1 MDPKYTTILLV
12 EDDKFLEDI
21 FATRLQNEGY
31 NIVVAGD
38 GETGLKLASEKH
50 PHLILLDIILPQM
63 DGWEVLEKLQ
73 GQEMTRDI
81 PVILLTNLGHEED
94 VEKGLKSGAAGYL
107 IKAQYTPT
115 EVINKVKDVL
125 EKRYGEPTL

>member
-1 MDPKYTTILLV
+1 MEPKDTKILLV
-12 EDDKFLEDI
+12 EDDKFLVDI
-21 FATRLQNEGY
+21 FATRLQNAGY
-31 NIVVAGD
+31 DITTADN
-38 GETGLKLASEKH
+38 GEAAIALAIEKH

-73 GQEMTRDI
+73 KEELTKHI

-94 VEKGLKSGAAGYL
+94 VEKGLKSGATGYL

-115 EVINKVKDVL
+115 EVVNKVKEIL
-125 EKRYGEPTL
+125 EKTYSHTL

>member
-1 MDPKYTTILLV
+1 MEPKDTKILLV
-12 EDDKFLEDI
+12 EDDKFLVDI
-21 FATRLQNEGY
+21 FATRLQNACY
-31 NIVVAGD
+31 NITTADNGEVAIA
-38 GETGLKLASEKH
+38 LAIEKH

-73 GQEMTRDI
+73 KEELTKHI

-94 VEKGLKSGAAGYL
+94 VEKGLKSGAVGYL

-115 EVINKVKDVL
+115 EVVNKVKEIL
-125 EKRYGEPTL
+125 EKTYGHTL

>member
-1 MDPKYTTILLV
+1 MDPKHTTILLV

-31 NIVVAGD
+31 TIVVAGD

-63 DGWEVLEKLQ
+63 DGWEALEKLQ
-73 GQEMTRDI
+73 GQEMLRDI

-94 VEKGLKSGAAGYL
+94 VEKGLKSGAVGYL

-115 EVINKVKDVL
+115 EVINKVKEVL
-125 EKRYGEPTL
+125 EKRYGDPTL

>member
-1 MDPKYTTILLV
+1 MEPKDTKILLV
-12 EDDKFLEDI
+12 EDDKFLVDI
-21 FATRLQNEGY
+21 FATRLQDAGY
-31 NIVVAGD
+31 DIITADN
-38 GETGLKLASEKH
+38 GETAIALAIEKH

-73 GQEMTRDI
+73 KEELTKHI

-115 EVINKVKDVL
+115 EVVNKVKEAL
-125 EKRYGEPTL
+125 EKTYGHTL

>member
-1 MDPKYTTILLV
+1 MDPKHTTILLV

-21 FATRLQNEGY
+21 FSTRLQNEGF
-31 NIVVAGD
+31 NVIVAGD
-38 GETGLKLASEKH
+38 GEVGLKLASEKH

-73 GQEMTRDI
+73 GLELVKDI

-115 EVINKVKDVL
+115 EVINKVKEVL
-125 EKRYGEPTL
+125 EKRYGKPTL